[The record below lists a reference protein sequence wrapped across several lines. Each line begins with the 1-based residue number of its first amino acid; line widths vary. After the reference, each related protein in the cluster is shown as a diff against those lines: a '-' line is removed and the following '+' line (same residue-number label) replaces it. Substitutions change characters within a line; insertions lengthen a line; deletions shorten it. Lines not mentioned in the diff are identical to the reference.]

1 MSQIN
6 TILLVLGRYGVS
18 LAVVIGS
25 ILINPYL
32 TTRFEASGLFIILAA
47 ILFSAWYGG
56 LGPGLFT
63 TSVGALG
70 IAYHLM
76 EPRGSIGIN
85 SADDVL
91 RLLLFVL
98 ISLAVVFFTWSREIA
113 LSRLAEA
120 NKGLTRLTER
130 LNIVREEEQAR
141 LARDLHDQLG
151 GLLVL
156 LKIYIVSVK
165 RIVNNDNIIEDKT
178 NAILNQL
185 DEAIEMVQQT
195 AMELRPSILDH
206 AGLPAAIDAYL
217 DAHCQRAE
225 LNCKKDIY
233 PQVQLESACAT
244 ALFRIFQAAFTN
256 IIRHAK
262 AKEVIVRLKQDGS
275 NTTLSVC
282 DNGIGLERGQILQPT
297 GLGLIG
303 MRERIRPFGGTVTFT
318 GSPGQGT
325 TVTVVVPGS
334 GHS

>member
-1 MSQIN
+1 
-6 TILLVLGRYGVS
+6 
-18 LAVVIGS
+18 
-25 ILINPYL
+25 
-32 TTRFEASGLFIILAA
+32 
-47 ILFSAWYGG
+47 
-56 LGPGLFT
+56 
-63 TSVGALG
+63 
-70 IAYHLM
+70 
-76 EPRGSIGIN
+76 
-85 SADDVL
+85 
-91 RLLLFVL
+91 
-98 ISLAVVFFTWSREIA
+98 
-113 LSRLAEA
+113 
-120 NKGLTRLTER
+120 
-130 LNIVREEEQAR
+130 
-141 LARDLHDQLG
+141 
-151 GLLVL
+151 
-156 LKIYIVSVK
+156 
-165 RIVNNDNIIEDKT
+165 
-178 NAILNQL
+178 
-185 DEAIEMVQQT
+185 MVQQT

-217 DAHCQRAE
+217 DANCRRVE
-225 LNCKKDIY
+225 LDCKKDID
-233 PQVQLESACAT
+233 PQVQLESACGT